1 MFSASLRY
9 FLACPSPVL
18 LLLALVGSLVTVP
31 VAAIEVVVGGG
42 VERSLP
48 LAVADFVGAGNAELT
63 TVIRNDLRRSGY
75 FYSPMTQG
83 TLSA

>member
-1 MFSASLRY
+1 MFHISLRY
-9 FLACPSPVL
+9 FLARPSPVL
-18 LLLALVGSLVTVP
+18 LLLALVGSLVTAP
-31 VAAIEVVVGGG
+31 AMAIEVVVGGG